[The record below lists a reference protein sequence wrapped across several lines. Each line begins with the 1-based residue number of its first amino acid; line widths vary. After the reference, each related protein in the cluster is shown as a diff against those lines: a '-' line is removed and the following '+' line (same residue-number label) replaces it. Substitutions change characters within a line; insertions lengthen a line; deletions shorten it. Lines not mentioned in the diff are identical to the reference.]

1 MTVRNWK
8 YTDISKIAEFE
19 EKQMFPDRW
28 TYNQLAESFL
38 NDKFK
43 GFLLE
48 TDDGEI
54 VGTIA
59 LNFGL
64 DEADLVNVLVAAR
77 LRKTGLATL
86 LMQTALAECEK
97 IELNRLFLEVRESN
111 IPAIRL
117 YEKFGFERISQRK
130 GYYKDGETAVV
141 MRKVF
146 DYSNPKGV

>member
-1 MTVRNWK
+1 MTLRQWK
-8 YTDISKIAEFE
+8 YTDIAKVAEFE

-38 NDKFK
+38 SDKFK

-77 LRKTGLATL
+77 LRKTGLAST

-97 IELNRLFLEVRESN
+97 IELNKLFLEVRESN
-111 IPAIRL
+111 VPAIRL
-117 YEKFGFERISQRK
+117 YEKFGFEKISQRK
-130 GYYKDGETAVV
+130 KYYKDGETAIV
-141 MRKVF
+141 MRKTF
-146 DYSNPKGV
+146 DYS

>member
-1 MTVRNWK
+1 MTVRQWK
-8 YTDISKIAEFE
+8 YTDIKKIAEFE

-54 VGTIA
+54 IGTIA

-86 LMQTALAECEK
+86 LMRTVLDECEK
-97 IELNRLFLEVRESN
+97 IELNKLFLEVRESN
-111 IPAIRL
+111 VPAIRL
-117 YEKFGFERISQRK
+117 YEKFGFERISKRNN
-130 GYYKDGETAVV
+130 YYGDGENAIV
-141 MRKVF
+141 MRKTF
-146 DYSNPKGV
+146 DYSKGV